1 MASLIFIINVSTDL
15 FFQCCTLLCW
25 NFNSFATEILYPV
38 SYNLNEEK
46 HSNKGFINN
55 RPDSTRNYVT
65 IMIIKTCLNFL
76 GQNYTESSSLSVG
89 TFVGKK
95 KNHFENSDFSVYP
108 VI

>member
-1 MASLIFIINVSTDL
+1 MLVLISFSNAAHSCVGT
-15 FFQCCTLLCW
+15 
-25 NFNSFATEILYPV
+25 FNSFATEILYPV

-46 HSNKGFINN
+46 HSNKGFNIN

-65 IMIIKTCLNFL
+65 SMIIKTCLNFL
-76 GQNYTESSSLSVG
+76 GKNYTESSSLSVG

-95 KNHFENSDFSVYP
+95 KKTHFQNSDFSVYP